1 MAEYDYLIVGAG
13 SAGCALA
20 GRLSE
25 NPASKVLL
33 LEAGANYRAADAPPE
48 MGEPSGARIIRRGGY
63 HWPTLFAQLTA
74 GEKPRLYL
82 RGLGLGGSSQIN
94 ASGAVRGTP
103 DDYDGWAR
111 AGCDGWA
118 WDDVQ
123 PAFIRLENDLDFGDR
138 PHHGSTGPI
147 PIERT
152 PMDVWGAVARAFAE
166 AGQAGGAAW
175 CDDINSPGSS
185 GVYPGPSNTRD
196 GTRVT
201 ANDAYIEPAR
211 ARANLTVAGSATV
224 DRIEIHSGRALAVR
238 VVIDGVVQTIEAG
251 TIILSAGAIHSP
263 AILMRSG
270 VGDADQLRALG
281 IGVVTDLPGVGENLS
296 DHPLVQIGL
305 QLKESARSSPA
316 RVRAYNCGLRTNSG
330 IDGAVDDLAMFAA
343 NFTESV
349 DEGSLAVALLQ
360 PVSRGRVSIRSSNP
374 EVQPSIEF
382 RILSE
387 EQDRTAMRAGVR
399 LALRLARSRAL
410 SSVSTRASAPG
421 LTDDVLGENGALDS
435 WLLANSEAFFHALGT
450 CRMGASNDPQCVVD
464 PGCRVLGVQ
473 GLLVCDAS
481 VMPHPPRA
489 PTHLTVV
496 MLAERL
502 AERLVGG
509 SHTS

>member
-1 MAEYDYLIVGAG
+1 MAVYDYIIVGAG
-13 SAGCALA
+13 SAGAALA

-25 NPASKVLL
+25 NAASKVLL
-33 LEAGANYRAADAPPE
+33 LEAGADYRAAAAPPE

-63 HWPTLFAQLTA
+63 HWPTLFAQLT
-74 GEKPRLYL
+74 GGQKPRLYL
-82 RGLGLGGSSQIN
+82 RGRGLGGSSQIN

-118 WDDVQ
+118 WDDVL
-123 PAFIRLENDLDFGDR
+123 PAFIRLENDQDFGDR

-152 PMDVWGAVARAFAE
+152 PMKRWGSVAKAFAE
-166 AGQAGGAAW
+166 AAQAEGAAW
-175 CDDINSPGSS
+175 CDDINSPGSR
-185 GVYPGPSNTRD
+185 GVYPGPSNTRG
-196 GTRVT
+196 GTRIT

-211 ARANLTVAGSATV
+211 ARPNPTIAGGATV
-224 DRIEIHSGRALAVR
+224 DRIKIHNGRAFAVR
-238 VVIDGVVQTIEAG
+238 VVIDGVVQTIDAG

-281 IGVVTDLPGVGENLS
+281 IGVVADLPGVGEHLS

-305 QLKESARSSPA
+305 QLKESGRSSPS

-349 DEGSLAVALLQ
+349 DQGSLSVALLQ
-360 PVSRGRVSIRSSNP
+360 PISRGRVSIRSTNP
-374 EVQPSIEF
+374 EVEPLIEF
-382 RILSE
+382 QMLSNE
-387 EQDRTAMRAGVR
+387 HDRNATRTGVR
-399 LALRLARSRAL
+399 LAFRLARSHAL

-421 LTDDVLGENGALDS
+421 LTDDVLRDDRALDG
-435 WLLANSEAFFHALGT
+435 WLQANSEAFFHAFGT
-450 CRMGASNDPQCVVD
+450 CRMGASNDPHCVVD
-464 PGCRVLGVQ
+464 PGCRVLGV
-473 GLLVCDAS
+473 GDLLVCDAS
-481 VMPHPPRA
+481 VMPHAPSA

-502 AERLVGG
+502 AERL
-509 SHTS
+509 SPSLTA